1 MRIASFYLFFLC
13 ARSLEVYYPPLC
25 HFADS
30 HQLQSAGGSWV
41 LKAGGG
47 QLGTEGMRLAA
58 AAACLSTFAAL
69 VALASR
75 MRPSASELLLLRRGQ
90 VLAAT
95 PGARRAAF
103 RVPRRA
109 PVLSAGWLG
118 EHWNID
124 GLEDDGRYMVPATP
138 DADSSGNALFD
149 FGPEGGLPL
158 SKTTGEPVKG
168 HLPDHRFRRTGT
180 SEEHFPNEIYQFDI
194 DGIRRDEDGYV
205 PWWDRYRGFYSNKYP
220 QYIQDYGFVEA
231 PAVSVEDGHVT
242 DIDDNQVRD
251 PTCFSLL

>member
-1 MRIASFYLFFLC
+1 
-13 ARSLEVYYPPLC
+13 
-25 HFADS
+25 
-30 HQLQSAGGSWV
+30 
-41 LKAGGG
+41 
-47 QLGTEGMRLAA
+47 MRLAA
-58 AAACLSTFAAL
+58 AAACLSTIAAL

-75 MRPSASELLLLRRGQ
+75 MRPSASELLLLGRGE

-95 PGARRAAF
+95 PGAGHAAF

-118 EHWNID
+118 EHWYID

-205 PWWDRYRGFYSNKYP
+205 PWWDRYRGFYSNTYP
-220 QYIQDYGFVEA
+220 QYTQDYGFVEA

-251 PTCFSLL
+251 LRLPFLCCDPARTTYISCLCANTVSVLSAGRWRESIGFLRWLHVLVRIWL